1 MEPKKLLTREEAA
14 QYLGVKPQTLAAWHV
29 TGKYSLPL
37 VKVGRSVR
45 YRSVDLEK
53 WLAART
59 VGVLAEG
66 AGGADC
72 E

>member
-1 MEPKKLLTREEAA
+1 METKKLLNRKEAA
-14 QYLGVKPQTLAAWHV
+14 EYLGVKPQTLAVWNV
-29 TGKYSLPL
+29 TGRYKLPV

-45 YRSVDLEK
+45 YRLADLEA

-59 VGVLAEG
+59 VGAVAERQG
-66 AGGADC
+66 AVR